1 MYREATLQFEL
12 NPPFWAAV
20 MDIPLHNSYAILRC
34 KHPNDSA
41 REGLLTNHSVPKLA
55 LQAESPV
62 DNVGETVPFVVLV

>member
-1 MYREATLQFEL
+1 
-12 NPPFWAAV
+12 
-20 MDIPLHNSYAILRC
+20 MDIPLHNSCAILRC